1 MKKILTAKRAPIALA
16 LALLLACLLPLAV
29 SAAEGESEG
38 SAPVTAVTTVPADPT
53 VPTVPTDLADPAES
67 TEGDYTPIGTLLHE
81 FLAENLSGLLSGAT
95 FLLALVLSLL
105 LRKRVL
111 PPLLETL
118 TALLG
123 KSRDLSEAL
132 SARETE
138 GHERLTGLFTEAER
152 ILCEARVAAE
162 RAEEAADA
170 IREGKEGRAEAA
182 LILREQTSL
191 LYELLMSANL
201 PQYQKDRI
209 GEAHAAA
216 LAALR
221 EIGNG

>member
-1 MKKILTAKRAPIALA
+1 MKKILTAKRAALA
-16 LALLLACLLPLAV
+16 LTLALLLACFLPLAV
-29 SAAEGESEG
+29 SAAEGESEE
-38 SAPVTAVTTVPADPT
+38 STPVTTAPVTTA
-53 VPTVPTDLADPAES
+53 PAES
-67 TEGDYTPIGTLLHE
+67 AVGDDTPIATLLHE
-81 FLAENLSGLLSGAT
+81 FLKENLSGLLSGAA

-132 SARETE
+132 CTREAE

-152 ILCEARVAAE
+152 ILAEASAAAE

>member
-1 MKKILTAKRAPIALA
+1 MKKFLTAKRAALA
-16 LALLLACLLPLAV
+16 LTLALLLACFLPLAV
-29 SAAEGESEG
+29 SAAEGESEE
-38 SAPVTAVTTVPADPT
+38 STPVTTAPMTTAPVTTA
-53 VPTVPTDLADPAES
+53 PAES
-67 TEGDYTPIGTLLHE
+67 AVGDDTPIATLLHE
-81 FLAENLSGLLSGAT
+81 FLKENLSGLLSGAT

-118 TALLG
+118 TTLLG

-132 SARETE
+132 CTREAE
-138 GHERLTGLFTEAER
+138 GHERLAGLFTEAER
-152 ILCEARVAAE
+152 ILAEASAAAE
-162 RAEEAADA
+162 
-170 IREGKEGRAEAA
+170 RAEAA